1 MEFFMVKMIG
11 GLIIIFCI
19 VMLIFILVAPA
30 IEKVEKREK
39 EEAENFNVYR
49 RFTVINCIKGDTL
62 FSIEGRMNINADTE
76 DNLLEIIVEIADG
89 EYKKYFIGLSDNVT
103 YTVEDIEVE
112 KREKEEAE
120 NFNVYRITVINCVK
134 GDTLFSMEGRM
145 NINPD
150 TKDNRLEI
158 IVEIADGEYKKYFIG
173 LSDNVTYTVEA
184 IDEVEKREKEEDFKL
199 HKTL

>member
-1 MEFFMVKMIG
+1 MEFFMAEMIG
-11 GLIIIFCI
+11 GLIIISCI

-30 IEKVEKREK
+30 IEEAEREK

-49 RFTVINCIKGDTL
+49 RVTVINCIKGDTL
-62 FSIEGRMNINADTE
+62 FSMEGRMNINADTE

-89 EYKKYFIGLSDNVT
+89 EYKKYFIGLSNNVT

-120 NFNVYRITVINCVK
+120 NFNVYRITVINCIK

-173 LSDNVTYTVEA
+173 LSDNVTYTVED
-184 IDEVEKREKEEDFKL
+184 ISDNKKQI
-199 HKTL
+199 T

>member
-1 MEFFMVKMIG
+1 MEFFMAEMIG
-11 GLIIIFCI
+11 GLIIISCI

-30 IEKVEKREK
+30 IEEAEREK

-49 RFTVINCIKGDTL
+49 RVTVINCI
-62 FSIEGRMNINADTE
+62 
-76 DNLLEIIVEIADG
+76 
-89 EYKKYFIGLSDNVT
+89 
-103 YTVEDIEVE
+103 
-112 KREKEEAE
+112 
-120 NFNVYRITVINCVK
+120 K

-173 LSDNVTYTVEA
+173 LSDNVTYTVED
-184 IDEVEKREKEEDFKL
+184 ISDNKKQI
-199 HKTL
+199 T